1 MSELLLTAENEGLNL
16 TDCLLP
22 TATLGSWSV
31 WGEEEASPANRLV
44 SIFSVRDHPRCGFEV
59 FWLCYRKA
67 LSAIVAKKS
76 ALIGG
81 PCKQIVFLT
90 GPKPPPPP
98 LPSASSSPTTLSE
111 KIPRLVHPHHV
122 LVVDQDGVV
131 LSDRPRIIP
140 PTSVLSS
147 STLSPFSKNATDG
160 HQPSSPYL
168 YDHDQDYAT
177 MYKSPSSYSPEFATK
192 PFSPSDHYT
201 ELSSG
206 ISDIYDLDFDYSH
219 LICSHNIDDFGDDI
233 AYGQPGTC
241 SLSSTPREPCQSR
254 TEPDFS
260 FIDSI
265 YESVKA
271 EIESEQASAVLF
283 TLSYSLKVGTSR
295 PSPSPEAPGTPVI
308 TLDVNNPVTIVVG
321 DGKEYKVV
329 LQEVKP
335 ETKSATKRKSSSPAL
350 CPKPKRSP
358 GVSLAELTI
367 EEINARKR
375 EQNREEERL
384 EKRNAFLRVE
394 ASRLQEQIDELRK
407 AILSKVGK

>member
-1 MSELLLTAENEGLNL
+1 M
-16 TDCLLP
+16 
-22 TATLGSWSV
+22 
-31 WGEEEASPANRLV
+31 
-44 SIFSVRDHPRCGFEV
+44 
-59 FWLCYRKA
+59 
-67 LSAIVAKKS
+67 
-76 ALIGG
+76 
-81 PCKQIVFLT
+81 FLT

-271 EIESEQASAVLF
+271 EIESEQ
-283 TLSYSLKVGTSR
+283 KVGTSR

-375 EQNREEERL
+375 EQNRVAAQRYREKKRNCKETEKEEEERL